1 MSLIPLNWQQTARWR
16 RWVMFSLIAVINFIA
31 CYWLEKNLSPE
42 LPLLLQLFI
51 LMPFS
56 ILLFW
61 LELGFFTALLGFWM
75 LSKQKKQQ
83 KRDNHS
89 NDKWLPYR
97 FPTKASTAVL
107 LPIYNEDVAYVYAGL
122 KSIYQSLQQAGYHQH
137 FEFYILSDSD
147 NANHLLQEGAAWT
160 TLCEELDAK
169 GRIHYR
175 HRKHRVKKKSGNIM
189 DFCRRWGNRHP
200 YMVVLD
206 ADSLIGGKTLA
217 QLVTI
222 MEKNPQVGLLQAPLY
237 STGINSFFARS
248 QQFVNRLYGP
258 VFFAGLNYWWQGESQ
273 YWGHNVIIRT
283 QAFMQHCDLPK
294 LDEAGS
300 LGGEIL
306 SHDFVEA
313 ALLNRA
319 GWETWLAYE
328 LDDSFERPP
337 PTLTDAL
344 KRDRRWCQGNLQ
356 HWHIIW
362 SRDIPQLQRFLLL
375 GGIMSYVSSLIWLL
389 WLLALSFAAIA
400 YNNMPLIPSNQET
413 FAILGITLVL
423 LFVYKMFGLVHIMQQ
438 KSIKGFGGI
447 LNLLR
452 GVLAE
457 TLLSILVAPI
467 RMMYYSRFVLEVLTG
482 QKIGW
487 NTQQRTGHELS
498 WRTSFR
504 EYRWIMLIGFAW
516 VIALAFFNQTA
527 LVWMLPVLGGLIS
540 AAAVAVLTSRTK
552 QQSRLFITPDDKQ
565 PSYILEKFE
574 ENHKDLQRYTCLSSR
589 DLFTHV
595 LVDPLAHQKY
605 MAYTPYRHRTP
616 EKTQEQREQLA
627 ERLLKQGP
635 ASLNNHEYLVL
646 LADPVLMCRLHSRIW
661 KLPESQFQQHWL
673 NRI

>member
-1 MSLIPLNWQQTARWR
+1 
-16 RWVMFSLIAVINFIA
+16 MFSLMAIINFVA
-31 CYWLEKNLSPE
+31 CYWLGKNLSAE
-42 LPLLLQLFI
+42 LPLLLQYFI
-51 LMPFS
+51 LIPFA

-75 LSKQKKQQ
+75 LSKQKNRK
-83 KRDNHS
+83 KTVDHADNG
-89 NDKWLPYR
+89 DFEYR
-97 FPTKASTAVL
+97 FPSNATTAIL

-122 KSIYQSLQQAGYHQH
+122 KSIYQSLQKEGYEQH

-160 TLCEELDAK
+160 TLNEELNAK

-206 ADSLIGGKTLA
+206 ADSLMGGKTLA
-217 QLVTI
+217 QLVSI
-222 MEKNPQVGLLQAPLY
+222 MEKNAKVGLLQAPLY
-237 STGINSFFARS
+237 STGIDSFFARS

-294 LDEAGS
+294 LDESGS

-362 SRDIPQLQRFLLL
+362 SRHIPHLQRFLLL
-375 GGIMSYVSSLIWLL
+375 GGIMSYVSSLIWLI
-389 WLLALSFAAIA
+389 WLFALSVTAVF
-400 YNNMPLIPSNQET
+400 YNQAPLIPSNLET

-423 LFVYKMFGLVHIMQQ
+423 LFVYKMFGLAHVVQTNKLH
-438 KSIKGFGGI
+438 GFGGK
-447 LNLLR
+447 LNLLK
-452 GVLAE
+452 GILAE
-457 TLLSILVAPI
+457 TLLSILIAPI
-467 RMMYYSRFVLEVLTG
+467 RMMYYSRFVLEILTG
-482 QKIGW
+482 QRIGW
-487 NTQQRTGHELS
+487 NTQQRTGHQLS
-498 WRTSFR
+498 WRSSIK
-504 EYRWIMLIGFAW
+504 EYRWITLIGVIW
-516 VIALAFFNQTA
+516 VIILANVDQMALI
-527 LVWMLPVLGGLIS
+527 WMLPVLAGLILS
-540 AAAVAVLTSRTK
+540 APLAVITSQTK
-552 QQSRLFITPDDKQ
+552 QESKLFITPDDTQ
-565 PSYILEKFE
+565 PSYILQTFD
-574 ENHKDLQRYTCLSSR
+574 ENHRNLQRYNCLSSR

-605 MAYTPYRHRTP
+605 MAYTPYKHRTP

-627 ERLLKQGP
+627 EQLLKKGP
-635 ASLNNHEYLVL
+635 ASLSNQEYLIL
-646 LADPVLMCRLHSRIW
+646 LADPVLMCRLHSQIW